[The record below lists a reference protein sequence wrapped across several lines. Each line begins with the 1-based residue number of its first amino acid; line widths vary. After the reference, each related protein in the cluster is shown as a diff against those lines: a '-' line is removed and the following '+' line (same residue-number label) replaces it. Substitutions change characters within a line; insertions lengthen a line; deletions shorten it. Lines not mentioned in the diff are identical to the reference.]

1 MNALIFYG
9 IKAMLCMAVF
19 YGFYLLLLRKMT
31 FFSVNRFYLL
41 GTLVFSFILPF
52 ISLPFTIL
60 KAPATTLPEIFLNPV
75 VVGNRRNEIDTVV
88 QSNVLSWLTLIY
100 CSITAIFLLR
110 LMLNIFYI
118 FRLYH
123 NGSVV
128 QRKSCRIVK
137 TRENIAPFSFFNLIF
152 IPRSLEKNEAERKI
166 ISHEFVHSSQFH
178 SVDIVLLQI
187 INAIFWFNPFIYAY
201 RASLSHVHEYLAD
214 RGVLNHGINMIK
226 YQQTILNQVFGTRSL
241 VLANTFN
248 HSIKRRFIMMTK
260 NQSRKTAKWRVL
272 LAVPLSLMLI
282 VVFSS
287 FRISGSDY
295 STANSRSQFDA
306 LKNIKPLTKIIPET
320 NDEISDAMQ
329 QGTQKLQKTQK
340 PAKVTSNPD
349 KNGIYTVVEVPPS
362 FPGGEK
368 ARVQYM
374 LDNLKYPEG
383 AKSKG
388 IQGTVFVAYIVR
400 ADGSISDAKVL
411 RGIGGGCDEEALR
424 VVNAMPKWD
433 PGKQRGKAVNVQF
446 NMPIKFV
453 LDDRPAKSEKK

>member
-1 MNALIFYG
+1 
-9 IKAMLCMAVF
+9 
-19 YGFYLLLLRKMT
+19 
-31 FFSVNRFYLL
+31 
-41 GTLVFSFILPF
+41 
-52 ISLPFTIL
+52 
-60 KAPATTLPEIFLNPV
+60 
-75 VVGNRRNEIDTVV
+75 
-88 QSNVLSWLTLIY
+88 
-100 CSITAIFLLR
+100 
-110 LMLNIFYI
+110 
-118 FRLYH
+118 
-123 NGSVV
+123 
-128 QRKSCRIVK
+128 
-137 TRENIAPFSFFNLIF
+137 
-152 IPRSLEKNEAERKI
+152 
-166 ISHEFVHSSQFH
+166 
-178 SVDIVLLQI
+178 
-187 INAIFWFNPFIYAY
+187 
-201 RASLSHVHEYLAD
+201 
-214 RGVLNHGINMIK
+214 
-226 YQQTILNQVFGTRSL
+226 
-241 VLANTFN
+241 
-248 HSIKRRFIMMTK
+248 MMTK

-282 VVFSS
+282 VAFSS

-295 STANSRSQFDA
+295 STVNSRSQFDA

-320 NDEISDAMQ
+320 NGEISDAMQ

-340 PAKVTSNPD
+340 PAKVTSKPD
-349 KNGIYTVVEVPPS
+349 KKGTYTIVEEPPS

-446 NMPIKFV
+446 NMPIKFA
-453 LDDRPAKSEKK
+453 LDNSPAKSEKK

>member
-75 VVGNRRNEIDTVV
+75 VVGNHRNGIDTAI
-88 QSNVLSWLTLIY
+88 QNNALSWLTLIY

-123 NGSVV
+123 KGSVV

-137 TRENIAPFSFFNLIF
+137 TRKNIAPFSFFNLIF
-152 IPRSLEKNEAERKI
+152 IPFSLEKNEAEGKI

-201 RASLSHVHEYLAD
+201 RTSLSHVHEYLAD
-214 RGVLNHGINMIK
+214 RGVLNHKINIIN
-226 YQQTILNQVFGTRSL
+226 YQQIILNQVFGTRSL

-260 NQSRKTAKWRVL
+260 NRSRKTAKWRVL

-287 FRISGSDY
+287 FRISGSGY

-306 LKNIKPLTKIIPET
+306 IKNIKPLTNLILKANNAISEPEIQT
-320 NDEISDAMQ
+320 P
-329 QGTQKLQKTQK
+329 QKPKTQK
-340 PAKVTSNPD
+340 P
-349 KNGIYTVVEVPPS
+349 KNKQGVVFTTVEQAPG

-368 ARVQYM
+368 ARMQYM
-374 LDNLKYPEG
+374 VDNIKYPEE

-388 IQGTVFVAYIVR
+388 IQGTVYVTYVVR

-424 VVNAMPKWD
+424 VVNAMPKWA
-433 PGKQRGKAVNVQF
+433 PGKQKGKDVDVQF

-453 LDDRPAKSEKK
+453 IDDRPAKSEKK

>member
-19 YGFYLLLLRKMT
+19 YGFYQLLLRKMT

-60 KAPATTLPEIFLNPV
+60 KAPATTLPEIFLDPV
-75 VVGNRRNEIDTVV
+75 VVGNRRNEIDTAV

-128 QRKSCRIVK
+128 QRKSRRIVK

-152 IPRSLEKNEAERKI
+152 IPRSLEKNEAEGKI

-201 RASLSHVHEYLAD
+201 RVSLSHVHEYLAD

-287 FRISGSDY
+287 FRINGSDY
-295 STANSRSQFDA
+295 STTNSRSQFDA
-306 LKNIKPLTKIIPET
+306 LKNIKPLTNMTLKT
-320 NDEISDAMQ
+320 NDAVSEPEIQ
-329 QGTQKLQKTQK
+329 TPQK
-340 PAKVTSNPD
+340 PKTKKP
-349 KNGIYTVVEVPPS
+349 KNKQEVVFTAVEQAPG

-368 ARVQYM
+368 ARMQYM
-374 LDNLKYPEG
+374 LDNIKYPQE

-388 IQGTVFVAYIVR
+388 IQGTVYVTYIVR

-424 VVNAMPKWD
+424 VVNAMPLWA
-433 PGKQRGKAVNVQF
+433 PGKQKGKDVDVQF
-446 NMPIKFV
+446 NMPIKFA
-453 LDDRPAKSEKK
+453 LDNSPAKSEKK

>member
-60 KAPATTLPEIFLNPV
+60 KTPATTLPEIFLNPV
-75 VVGNRRNEIDTVV
+75 VVGNRRNGIDTAV
-88 QSNVLSWLTLIY
+88 QSNALSWLTLIY

-118 FRLYH
+118 LWLYH

-128 QRKSCRIVK
+128 QRKSRRIVK

-152 IPRSLEKNEAERKI
+152 IPRSLEKNEAEGKI

-306 LKNIKPLTKIIPET
+306 LKNIKPLTNIILKT
-320 NDEISDAMQ
+320 NDAVSEPEIQ
-329 QGTQKLQKTQK
+329 TPQKSKTKK
-340 PAKVTSNPD
+340 P
-349 KNGIYTVVEVPPS
+349 KNKQEVVFTTVEQAPG

-368 ARVQYM
+368 ARMQYM
-374 LDNLKYPEG
+374 LDNIKYPQE
-383 AKSKG
+383 AKNKG
-388 IQGTVFVAYIVR
+388 IHGTVYVSFTVKS
-400 ADGSISDAKVL
+400 DGSISDAKVL

-424 VVNAMPKWD
+424 VVNAMPKWA
-433 PGKQRGKAVNVQF
+433 PGKQKGKDVDVQF
-446 NMPIKFV
+446 NMPIKFA
-453 LDDRPAKSEKK
+453 LDNSPAKSEKK